1 MNRIITLH
9 ILNAMYYER
18 CDSSFSSLLTSIS
31 KRDPGFDAV
40 AIFSFKLNEEVLD
53 IQLDRI
59 GIHSTP
65 PSLLP
70 DNPQN
75 PEGMVVIKEGAY
87 SFMQMP
93 IIDEER
99 IKLELLPF
107 INGKKEGTIFIRIF
121 KESLFEEV
129 MQFMM
134 PL

>member
-1 MNRIITLH
+1 
-9 ILNAMYYER
+9 
-18 CDSSFSSLLTSIS
+18 
-31 KRDPGFDAV
+31 
-40 AIFSFKLNEEVLD
+40 
-53 IQLDRI
+53 
-59 GIHSTP
+59 
-65 PSLLP
+65 
-70 DNPQN
+70 
-75 PEGMVVIKEGAY
+75 
-87 SFMQMP
+87 MQMP